1 MASGKA
7 VALIQGET
15 RNGQRRETAVFRI
28 HIHDC
33 DGVTN
38 FLLEGRLVGPWVREL
53 ENCWHRALAAET
65 RNSIVVNLATLS
77 FVDSEG
83 IDLLTRMCRR
93 GVTLASAGIMMNAIV
108 EQIERRADKPNLLKN
123 GIA

>member
-1 MASGKA
+1 M
-7 VALIQGET
+7 
-15 RNGQRRETAVFRI
+15 
-28 HIHDC
+28 
-33 DGVTN
+33 
-38 FLLEGRLVGPWVREL
+38 LEGRLVGPWVREL
-53 ENCWHRALAAET
+53 ENCWLRSLAVEP
-65 RNSIVVNLATLS
+65 RRSIVVNLAHVS

-93 GVTLASAGIMMNAIV
+93 GVALASTGIMMNAIV